1 MTPALLTS
9 KAIGPR
15 SSRELARAAAP
26 PGVDRSQK
34 LKSAVPPAAVISE
47 TSCCPAVAS
56 RAATTTSKPR
66 SARPWHTADPRPPV
80 APVTIARP
88 AFCGTEGGGSC
99 AEHGRAL
106 EAISGIKPCASQRIS
121 VRAGD
126 SMIRRVRRPLSGGR
140 LAIFFQGARFSSG
153 VIHAPSNASPPWERK
168 SACSCTPQKRDTQ
181 GS

>member
-88 AFCGTEGGGSC
+88 AFCGTERGGSC

-106 EAISGIKPCASQRIS
+106 EAISGIKPCASQRMS

-126 SMIRRVRRPLSGGR
+126 SMIRRVY
-140 LAIFFQGARFSSG
+140 IFPGARFSSG